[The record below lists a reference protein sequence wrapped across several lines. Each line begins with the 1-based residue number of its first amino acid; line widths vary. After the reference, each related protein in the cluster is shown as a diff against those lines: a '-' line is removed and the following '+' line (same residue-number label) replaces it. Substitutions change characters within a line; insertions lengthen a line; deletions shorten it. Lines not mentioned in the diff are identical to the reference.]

1 MARVKVF
8 SVIMIILTFFSAVF
22 APGVVATGGADEGV
36 SPSGGSCN
44 YDSNV
49 YWWDT
54 CFGRSWQ
61 AYEVKK
67 DLPSSD
73 TVRFHYTNQT
83 GGPVYLHY
91 CKKGQTLYNYG
102 FEVHAGNSSA
112 GYQVSTQTNK
122 EGTQAKWRSSGA
134 LGAFTGSLNTTGAY
148 LQVKGYANQSIVKN
162 KYDDMVAYDEEH
174 GTNYTHDT
182 TWDSVGYFCFDPD
195 VEKKALTAYAVT
207 EFKEEGGKGY
217 HKYLTTSG
225 TVSDWLE
232 SAPNNAY
239 TVSSGLVKYGSSASV
254 TVDNS
259 KGDYEFGGWGSSCG
273 DEPGETAD
281 NANRKCTVNALN
293 NNKNVYAYYNA
304 VSLFMG
310 DSSVAEVSEDNKGIG
325 WNDIPESKKRYTN
338 WQSESK
344 LNTPTYVVNNCDP
357 EKGCWVSFRHYLKRM
372 SGTGSTKFS
381 IERELGDGVGWTIH
395 NFTTTSGENVAANPV
410 KMYPG
415 QKLCETLSFYAKSD
429 SGANVK
435 GNVVQTRICAAA
447 VATVGADIDIQIRDQ
462 RSSDRYNEY
471 GKSDIVYAKPTDTVN
486 IKGSYSPKY
495 QSLYDTVLPKGA
507 TVNSRE
513 ISNNNGTK
521 IGNMFSLYNNPAWNN
536 AFSINLFYDEK
547 DLGKN
552 CDDKNYYNGTVGSAD
567 KYDGVADY
575 QVMHNDVGKTKK
587 AKAVTNICEPVK
599 NTPKQVLLTYS
610 DSASFT
616 ANVDV
621 GDKRSKEV
629 SIAVPYNFS
638 NSTEIT
644 NAQGSVVYA
653 GEAASINYNIT
664 VGTKNNSET
673 NGEYATPVPG
683 AEWGLS
689 MSYDGGAT
697 WDDVKLGSGDL
708 NSGNEY
714 KFEGGKEPKG
724 GIEGKTVNIP
734 DLPAGTVIYFR
745 SWVTP
750 GDSGD
755 PINMDVGKF
764 SGKVY
769 SKEVSF
775 IVAKR
780 PSFQVWGGNIYSA
793 KDVGLSMSVKNN
805 LADEADYPYNMTGGD
820 KVRVFGSWA
829 ELSLVAEGEIK
840 GLSSGAG
847 LGYGTTTDAGNASQQ
862 KTIKTLG
869 GRDSSDYCLMSTLSI
884 ENDNCKSY
892 VGNLGRSSG
901 RSGDKSSLLSD
912 FTEEI
917 GTNYRVIDFGSDGF
931 VLRERIG
938 ELDDF
943 SGEEIS
949 EDGNTRVLTTKVIR
963 TKGDVVIDKNIIYD
977 NDGRNTTEGYSNLES
992 IPKIII
998 YAENINISCSVTR
1011 VDAVL
1016 IADKNINT
1024 CDGKKNN
1031 EDVNL
1036 EARSKQL
1043 VINGSVI
1050 SNALT
1055 LGRTYGAATGKN
1067 SVIPAEIINY
1077 DTSLYLWA
1085 NNQSS
1090 ATTSG
1095 KLTETYIN
1103 ELAPRY

>member
-1 MARVKVF
+1 
-8 SVIMIILTFFSAVF
+8 MIKIIFRFAAFLFIFVGCVLFYTRDTHAYSNLVPYASIVWNSGIDSDGGTTF
-22 APGVVATGGADEGV
+22 GVDMSFGD
-36 SPSGGSCN
+36 SC
-44 YDSNV
+44 V
-49 YWWDT
+49 G
-54 CFGRSWQ
+54 CEQ
-61 AYEVKK
+61 
-67 DLPSSD
+67 
-73 TVRFHYTNQT
+73 
-83 GGPVYLHY
+83 
-91 CKKGQTLYNYG
+91 YG
-102 FEVHAGNSSA
+102 DFRCTKS
-112 GYQVSTQTNK
+112 
-122 EGTQAKWRSSGA
+122 
-134 LGAFTGSLNTTGAY
+134 
-148 LQVKGYANQSIVKN
+148 GYAYTTCIDDSETDVTFSHNSDGWDYYWVDFYPCYSSQQTVGGYIRKPSKKN
-162 KYDDMVAYDEEH
+162 
-174 GTNYTHDT
+174 
-182 TWDSVGYFCFDPD
+182 
-195 VEKKALTAYAVT
+195 LTAYAVT
-207 EFKEEGGKGY
+207 EFKEEGDKGY

-239 TVSSGLVKYGSSASV
+239 SVSSGLVSYGSSASV

-259 KGDYEFGGWGSSCG
+259 KGNYEFGGWGSSCG
-273 DEPGETAD
+273 DEAGETAD
-281 NANRKCTVNALN
+281 NASRKCTVNALN
-293 NNKNVYAYYNA
+293 DNENVYAYYNA

-310 DSSVAEVSEDNKGIG
+310 DSAVAEVSENNKGIK
-325 WNDIPESKKRYTN
+325 WNDIPENKKKYTN

-344 LNTPTYVVNNCDP
+344 LDTPTYVVNNCDS

-381 IERELGDGVGWTIH
+381 IERELGDDVGWTIH
-395 NFTTTSGENVAANPV
+395 NFTTASGENVAANPV

-435 GNVVQTRICAAA
+435 GDVVQTRICAAA

-462 RSSDRYNEY
+462 QSSDRYNEY

-495 QSLYDTVLPKGA
+495 QSLYNTVLPKDA
-507 TVNSRE
+507 TVNGRK

-536 AFSINLFYDEK
+536 AFSINLFNDEK

-552 CDDKNYYNGTVGSAD
+552 CDDGNYYNGTVGSAD
-567 KYDGVADY
+567 QYDGVTDY

-599 NTPKQVLLTYS
+599 NTPKQVSLTYS

-689 MSYDGGAT
+689 MSYNGGAT

-714 KFEGGKEPKG
+714 KFEGGKESKG
-724 GIEGKTVNIP
+724 GIEGNTVNIP

-750 GDSGD
+750 GDSGG
-755 PINMDVGKF
+755 PINMDVDKF

-805 LADEADYPYNMTGGD
+805 LADEADYPYNMTGRD

-862 KTIKTLG
+862 KTIETLG
-869 GRDSSDYCLMSTLSI
+869 GRDSNDYCLMSTLSI
-884 ENDNCKSY
+884 KNDNCKSF
-892 VGNLGRSSG
+892 VGNLGGSSG
-901 RSGDKSSLLSD
+901 GSGDKSSLISD
-912 FTEEI
+912 FVQEGDQFNIEGEFSLSGVDDNRKTDKGVYYYDGKDKDLSISASIVGPGVTKAVE
-917 GTNYRVIDFGSDGF
+917 TNGLVTIKDNIEY
-931 VLRERIG
+931 E
-938 ELDDF
+938 
-943 SGEEIS
+943 
-949 EDGNTRVLTTKVIR
+949 N
-963 TKGDVVIDKNIIYD
+963 KND
-977 NDGRNTTEGYSNLES
+977 NYSNLES

-998 YAENINISCSVTR
+998 YAKNINISCSVTR
-1011 VDAVL
+1011 IDAVL
-1016 IADKNINT
+1016 IADEKINT
-1024 CDGKKNN
+1024 CSDNITDN
-1031 EDVNL
+1031 SSL
-1036 EARSKQL
+1036 RSTPL
-1043 VINGSVI
+1043 MIRGSVI
-1050 SNALT
+1050 SNTLT

>member
-1 MARVKVF
+1 MGEKTKKFLFLGFFVAIFAFCTFMLMEDTFAHPITDAIVTDFWDGEDNTYFDV
-8 SVIMIILTFFSAVF
+8 SVS
-22 APGVVATGGADEGV
+22 
-36 SPSGGSCN
+36 
-44 YDSNV
+44 YDSANYTCSV
-49 YWWDT
+49 TDT
-54 CFGRSWQ
+54 FHCIDAGDWYLRPSYSTTYSVNDKGSGN
-61 AYEVKK
+61 YEVTIEYNGGWLGN
-67 DLPSSD
+67 DVQRARG
-73 TVRFHYTNQT
+73 TVHCN
-83 GGPVYLHY
+83 
-91 CKKGQTLYNYG
+91 
-102 FEVHAGNSSA
+102 
-112 GYQVSTQTNK
+112 
-122 EGTQAKWRSSGA
+122 
-134 LGAFTGSLNTTGAY
+134 
-148 LQVKGYANQSIVKN
+148 
-162 KYDDMVAYDEEH
+162 
-174 GTNYTHDT
+174 
-182 TWDSVGYFCFDPD
+182 
-195 VEKKALTAYAVT
+195 EKKRKLTAYAVT
-207 EFKEEGGKGY
+207 EFKAEGGKSY
-217 HKYLTTSG
+217 HKYLKTDG
-225 TVSDWLE
+225 TVSEWLD
-232 SAPNNAY
+232 SGHVPSNAY
-239 TVSSGLVKYGSSASV
+239 TESTEVNKGAEAYVV
-254 TVDNS
+254 VDNS
-259 KGDYEFGGWGSSCG
+259 KGSYEFGGWGSSCG
-273 DEPGETAD
+273 DESGETAD
-281 NANRKCTVNALN
+281 NTNRKCTVNALN
-293 NNKNVYAYYNA
+293 DNENVYAYYNA
-304 VSLFMG
+304 VSLFKG

-325 WNDIPESKKRYTN
+325 WNDIPESKKGYTN
-338 WQSESK
+338 WQDESK
-344 LNTPTYVVNNCDP
+344 LNTPTYVVNNCDS

-372 SGTGSTKFS
+372 SGTGSTEFS
-381 IERELGDGVGWTIH
+381 IERELGDDVGWTVH
-395 NFTTTSGENVAANPV
+395 NFKATNSGENVAANPV

-435 GNVVQTRICAAA
+435 GDVVQTRICAAA

-462 RSSDRYNEY
+462 QSSDRYNEY

-486 IKGSYSPKY
+486 IKGIYSPKY
-495 QSLYDTVLPKGA
+495 QSLYNTVLPKDA
-507 TVNSRE
+507 TVNGRK

-521 IGNMFSLYNNPAWNN
+521 IGNMFSLYTNPAWNN
-536 AFSINLFYDEK
+536 AFSINLFNDEK

-552 CDDKNYYNGTVGSAD
+552 CDDGNYYNGTVGSAD
-567 KYDGVADY
+567 QYDGVTDY

-599 NTPKQVLLTYS
+599 NTPKQVSLTYS
-610 DSASFT
+610 DLESFT
-616 ANVDV
+616 ADVDV
-621 GDKRSKEV
+621 GDKRSREV

-644 NAQGSVVYA
+644 NAQDSVVYA

-673 NGEYATPVPG
+673 NGEYATSVPG

-697 WDDVKLGSGDL
+697 WNDVELGRGDL

-714 KFEGGKEPKG
+714 KFEGGKESKG
-724 GIEGKTVNIP
+724 GIEGNTVNIP

-755 PINMDVGKF
+755 PINMDVDKF

-769 SKEVSF
+769 SKEVGF

-805 LADEADYPYNMTGGD
+805 LAQEVDYPYNMTGRD

-862 KTIKTLG
+862 KTIETLG
-869 GRDSSDYCLMSTLSI
+869 GRDSSDYCLVSTLSI
-884 ENDNCKSY
+884 ENDNCKSF

-901 RSGDKSSLLSD
+901 GSGDKSSLISD
-912 FTEEI
+912 FVQEGDQFNIEGEFSLSGVDDNRKTDN
-917 GTNYRVIDFGSDGF
+917 GVYYYDGKDKD
-931 VLRERIG
+931 L
-938 ELDDF
+938 
-943 SGEEIS
+943 SIS
-949 EDGNTRVLTTKVIR
+949 ASTVDPGVTKVVETNGLVTI
-963 TKGDVVIDKNIIYD
+963 KDNIEYENKND
-977 NDGRNTTEGYSNLES
+977 NYSNLES

-1011 VDAVL
+1011 IDAVL
-1016 IADKNINT
+1016 IADEKINT
-1024 CDGKKNN
+1024 CSDSITDNSS
-1031 EDVNL
+1031 L
-1036 EARSKQL
+1036 RSTPL
-1043 VINGSVI
+1043 MIRGSVI
-1050 SNALT
+1050 SDTLT